1 MHSVAFG
8 SRPNGIR
15 TVVIQRP
22 HLHRAAVTALVGVG
36 SRYETPNTNGL
47 SHLLEHMLFRG
58 TARHSDA
65 HALNDAIERLGG
77 DVTATTHADYTTFEL
92 SVPPDA
98 VGRAC
103 SIVGAML
110 CTPTMG
116 QLDVEKAIVREE
128 ILEHVDDDGRLLDP
142 DSLCRRQVF
151 GPHPLGLPITGT
163 IENVERFTARDLRAH
178 HEHFYVGGNVV
189 VAVCSPHRTDRVLP
203 MIDKGFGDMPSG
215 EPRVPSAARIRQRRA
230 RIEYVPRMGSQ
241 TCVRLAFATPGEGAE
256 MARAI
261 EILARV
267 LHDGMSTRLHRRI
280 CDELGLAY
288 DVSAGL
294 ELFRDVGVFEVGAS
308 VAHESV
314 PRLVREV
321 LSMLSDLALDGPT
334 TAEVEKATR
343 RYAFELDAL
352 GDDPHALAREYG
364 ASALWGRPL
373 DLDTV
378 RRSLSAVTRE
388 SVRRAARVV
397 FTPMRLNLTLVGDLS
412 RDELLATRRAV
423 RAFRERFSRALCTGA
438 WRPPARV
445 LVRPAA
451 ARAALSA
458 AWAP

>member
-8 SRPNGIR
+8 SLPNGIR
-15 TVVIQRP
+15 TVVIHRP
-22 HLHRAAVTALVGVG
+22 HLHRAVVTALVGVG
-36 SRYETPNTNGL
+36 SRYETPNNNGL

-58 TARHSDA
+58 TAKHSDA

-77 DVTATTHADYTTFEL
+77 DLIATTHADYSTYEI

-103 SIVGAML
+103 SLVGAML
-110 CTPTMG
+110 CTPAMG
-116 QLDVEKAIVREE
+116 QLEVEKAIVREE
-128 ILEHVDDDGRLLDP
+128 ILENLDDNLRLLDP
-142 DSLCRRQVF
+142 DSLSRQQLF
-151 GPHPLGLPITGT
+151 SSHPLGLPITGT
-163 IENVERFTARDLRAH
+163 IANVDRFTERHLRAH
-178 HEHFYVGGNVV
+178 HEHYYVGGNVV
-189 VAVCSPHRTDRVLP
+189 VAVCSPHKPKRVQSL
-203 MIDKGFGDMPSG
+203 IAQGFGALAGGDA
-215 EPRVPSAARIRQRRA
+215 RVPSPARVKQRRA
-230 RIEYVPRMGSQ
+230 RIEYAPRMGSQ
-241 TCVRLAFATPGEGAE
+241 TCVRLAFATPGESTE

-294 ELFRDVGVFEVGAS
+294 ELFRDVGVFDVGAS

-321 LSMLSDLALDGPT
+321 LTMLGDLALEGPT
-334 TAEVEKATR
+334 EAEVEKAVR

-352 GDDPHALAREYG
+352 ADDPHALAKEYG
-364 ASALWGRPL
+364 SSALWGRRLEL
-373 DLDTV
+373 DHV
-378 RRSLSAVTRE
+378 RE
-388 SVRRAARVV
+388 SLASINVSAVRRAARVV

-412 RDELLATRRAV
+412 REELGATRAAA

-451 ARAALSA
+451 ARAALTA
-458 AWAP
+458 EWKG

>member
-8 SRPNGIR
+8 SLPNGIR
-15 TVVIQRP
+15 TAVIHRP
-22 HLHRAAVTALVGVG
+22 HLHRAVVTALVGVG
-36 SRYETPNTNGL
+36 SRYETPSNNGL

-58 TARHSDA
+58 TATHSDA

-77 DVTATTHADYTTFEL
+77 DLTATTHSDYSTYEI

-103 SIVGAML
+103 SLVGAML
-110 CTPTMG
+110 CTPAMG

-128 ILEHVDDDGRLLDP
+128 ILENLDDNLRLLDP
-142 DSLCRRQVF
+142 DSLSRQQVF
-151 GPHPLGLPITGT
+151 SPHPLGLPITGT
-163 IENVERFTARDLRAH
+163 LANLDRFTERHLRAH
-178 HEHFYVGGNVV
+178 HQHYYVGNNVV
-189 VAVCSPHRTDRVLP
+189 VAVCSPHKPKRVLDL
-203 MIDKGFGDMPSG
+203 INDGFSTLAPG
-215 EPRVPSAARIRQRRA
+215 EPRLPQPARVRQRRA
-230 RIEYVPRMGSQ
+230 RIEYAPRMGSQ
-241 TCVRLAFATPGEGAE
+241 TCVRLGFATPGESAE

-294 ELFRDVGVFEVGAS
+294 ELFRDVGVFDVGAS

-321 LSMLSDLALDGPT
+321 LTMLGDLALDGPT
-334 TAEVEKATR
+334 DAEVEKAVH
-343 RYAFELDAL
+343 RYAFEIDAL
-352 GDDPHALAREYG
+352 ADDPHALAREYG
-364 ASALWGRPL
+364 SSALWGRRLEL
-373 DLDTV
+373 DRV
-378 RRSLSAVTRE
+378 RE
-388 SVRRAARVV
+388 SLDRLDASAIRRAARVV

-412 RDELLATRRAV
+412 AEELKATRSAT

-445 LVRPAA
+445 LVRPAV

-458 AWAP
+458 RWSG

>member
-8 SRPNGIR
+8 CLPNGTR
-15 TVVIQRP
+15 TVVIHRP

-36 SRYETPNTNGL
+36 SRYETPTNNGL

-58 TARHSDA
+58 TAQHTDA

-77 DVTATTHADYTTFEL
+77 DLTATTHSDYSTYEL

-110 CTPTMG
+110 CSPAMG

-128 ILEHVDDDGRLLDP
+128 ILENVDDDGRLLDP
-142 DSLCRRQVF
+142 DILSRRQVF
-151 GPHPLGLPITGT
+151 GKHPLGLPITGT
-163 IENVERFTARDLRAH
+163 IANVERFTERHLRAH
-178 HEHFYVGGNVV
+178 HEHYYVGSNVV
-189 VAVCSPHRTDRVLP
+189 VAVCSPHSTERVQR
-203 MIDKGFGDMPSG
+203 MIDKGFASLGEGDS
-215 EPRVPSAARIRQRRA
+215 RVPSVARVKQRRA
-230 RIEYVPRMGSQ
+230 RIDYFPRMGSQ

-294 ELFRDVGVFEVGAS
+294 ELFRDVGVFDVGAC

-314 PRLVREV
+314 PRLAREV
-321 LSMLSDLALDGPT
+321 LTMLGDLALEGPT
-334 TAEVEKATR
+334 AAEVEKAVR
-343 RYAFELDAL
+343 RYSFELDAL
-352 GDDPHALAREYG
+352 ADDPHALAREYG

-373 DLDTV
+373 DLDAT
-378 RRSLSAVTRE
+378 RRSLANVTVE

-412 RDELLATRRAV
+412 RDRLAAV
-423 RAFRERFSRALCTGA
+423 RSAARSFRERFSRALCTGA

-445 LVRPAA
+445 LVRPAV

-458 AWAP
+458 AWSP